1 MFEFSLS
8 KAMSKTLTSG
18 KFLSASTAVC
28 GNQVAPPSI
37 VRQMIAC
44 CADICAVAG
53 FSPTSKPLNNGKDAM
68 MLRSEIGENTRIA
81 PTIKDMAIIRESG
94 FIPLVADRDHY
105 LTYEKL
111 LFFLI

>member
-37 VRQMIAC
+37 VRQIIAC
-44 CADICAVAG
+44 CADNCVAAG
-53 FSPTSKPLNNGKDAM
+53 FSLAVPRPLNKGKEAM
-68 MLRSEIGENTRIA
+68 ILRKETGENIRIA
-81 PTIKDMAIIRESG
+81 PIINDITIMRESG
-94 FIPLVADRDHY
+94 FIRIESRIKFYKH
-105 LTYEKL
+105 
-111 LFFLI
+111 